1 MMRWASIVLIIVT
14 LGCSRTI
21 ERVPEP
27 ENLIPRDKMV
37 QVLKEMMKL
46 EAHVQAQYG
55 QVTTYY
61 KVMRQSGDSL
71 LGTFNL
77 DHKTFESSMDYYGS
91 RQTEMQEIYS
101 ETLEQLNA
109 ELGALQA
116 K

>member
-1 MMRWASIVLIIVT
+1 MMRCATIVLVVLSI
-14 LGCSRTI
+14 GCSRTI

-27 ENLIPRDKMV
+27 NNLIPRDKMIN
-37 QVLKEMMKL
+37 VLKEMMKL

-77 DHKTFESSMDYYGS
+77 DRKTFESSMDYYGS
-91 RQTEMQEIYS
+91 RQIEMQEIYS
-101 ETLEQLNA
+101 ETLEKLNA
-109 ELGALQA
+109 ELGELQV

>member
-1 MMRWASIVLIIVT
+1 MMRWIAIVLLVASA
-14 LGCSRTI
+14 GCSRTV

-27 ENLIPRDKMV
+27 ENLIPRDKMI
-37 QVLKEMMKL
+37 QVLKELMKL

-71 LGTFNL
+71 LRTFNL
-77 DHKTFESSMDYYGS
+77 DQKTFESSMDYYGS
-91 RQTEMQEIYS
+91 RQTEMQQIYG

-109 ELGALQA
+109 ELGELQA
-116 K
+116 Q